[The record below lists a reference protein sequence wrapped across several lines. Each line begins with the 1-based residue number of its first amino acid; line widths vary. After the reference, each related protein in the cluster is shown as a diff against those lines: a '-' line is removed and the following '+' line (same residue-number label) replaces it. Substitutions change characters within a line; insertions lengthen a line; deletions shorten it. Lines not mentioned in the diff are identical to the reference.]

1 MKYCLKIYA
10 GSEQNHENPKV
21 KSQKWSKLMRN
32 DAIYLGSAL
41 RLITCFC
48 GRELVFFVSNPRK
61 MKRSFI
67 LFLKQVSK
75 LARVIIPWGKT

>member
-1 MKYCLKIYA
+1 MKI
-10 GSEQNHENPKV
+10 Q
-21 KSQKWSKLMRN
+21 KSSHRSGQKLMRN

-48 GRELVFFVSNPRK
+48 GRELLCSFVSNPRK

-75 LARVIIPWGKT
+75 LACNNTLRKT